1 MKSTTGLWTS
11 AALAAA
17 AVGVLV
23 GFSGRTGA
31 QVPGEVPS
39 AEANLPVTGITRGQT
54 ALVHVAHLP
63 SDPAAGG
70 APVNVRVQYFDETG
84 RLIKEE
90 VRDVEPNTFVTS
102 SLGAADFGAT
112 ANGASDGERR
122 TGAPRMEFRAVVR
135 AQAPP
140 CPGPPSPG
148 TDAGSPTGEGPL
160 TVSLEII
167 NNGGTVLALA
177 GPDML
182 VALAPCPPPTADGGV
197 P

>member
-1 MKSTTGLWTS
+1 MKGTTGLWTA

-31 QVPGEVPS
+31 QVPGEVPT
-39 AEANLPVTGITRGQT
+39 AEANLPVTGITRGET

-70 APVNVRVQYFDETG
+70 APVNVRVQYFDATG
-84 RLIKEE
+84 RLIKEDQH
-90 VRDVEPNTFVTS
+90 DVEPNTFITS
-102 SLGAADFGAT
+102 SLTASDFGA
-112 ANGASDGERR
+112 A
-122 TGAPRMEFRAVVR
+122 APRMEFRAVVE
-135 AQAPP
+135 AQGAP

-148 TDAGSPTGEGPL
+148 TDAGAPSGEGH
-160 TVSLEII
+160 VSVSMEIV
-167 NNGGTVLALA
+167 NGRGTVLTLT
-177 GPDML
+177 GPDVV
-182 VALAPCPPPTADGGV
+182 VALAPPCAPPTADGGV

>member
-39 AEANLPVTGITRGQT
+39 AEANLPVTGITRGQA

-70 APVNVRVQYFDETG
+70 SPMNVRVQYFDETG
-84 RLIKEE
+84 LLIKEDPRE
-90 VRDVEPNTFVTS
+90 VEPNTFITS
-102 SLGAADFGAT
+102 SLK
-112 ANGASDGERR
+112 ASDFN
-122 TGAPRMEFRAVVR
+122 TPAPRMEFRAVVQ
-135 AQAPP
+135 AQGAP

-148 TDAGSPTGEGPL
+148 TDGGAPSGEGRL
-160 TVSLEII
+160 SVSMEIV
-167 NNGGTVLALA
+167 NGLGTVLTLN
-177 GPDML
+177 GPDVVVVL
-182 VALAPCPPPTADGGV
+182 GPPCPPPTADGGV

>member
-1 MKSTTGLWTS
+1 MKSTTGLWT
-11 AALAAA
+11 AAGLAAA

-70 APVNVRVQYFDETG
+70 APVNVRIQYFDENG
-84 RLIKEE
+84 RLLKEDL
-90 VRDVEPNTFVTS
+90 RDVEPNTFITS
-102 SLGAADFGAT
+102 SLTASDFGAT
-112 ANGASDGERR
+112 ALR
-122 TGAPRMEFRAVVR
+122 TEFRAVVE
-135 AQAPP
+135 AQGAP

-148 TDAGSPTGEGPL
+148 TDGGAPSGEGRLSVSMEIVNGLGSVL
-160 TVSLEII
+160 TL
-167 NNGGTVLALA
+167 N
-177 GPDML
+177 GPDVVVML
-182 VALAPCPPPTADGGV
+182 GPPCPPPTADGGV